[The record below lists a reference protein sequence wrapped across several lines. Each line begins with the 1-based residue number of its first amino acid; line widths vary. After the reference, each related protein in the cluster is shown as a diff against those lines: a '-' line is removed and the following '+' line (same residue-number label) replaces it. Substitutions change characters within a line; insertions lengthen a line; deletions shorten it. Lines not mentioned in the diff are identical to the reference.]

1 MQQGGLQGGVRA
13 VAEVKDWVTKWE
25 GDHQVK
31 VCVAYRHGQRTQAE
45 LKVSYRHGE
54 SINTGRSLWAGMHG
68 EEREQGTGGNTLGEV
83 IRVVEGA
90 QKRGVCR
97 VDDRYG
103 WV

>member
-25 GDHQVK
+25 GDQQVK

-45 LKVSYRHGE
+45 VKVSYRHGE
-54 SINTGRSLWAGMHG
+54 SINTWRSLWAGVHG
-68 EEREQGTGGNTLGEV
+68 EESRGRVGTLGEAT
-83 IRVVEGA
+83 RVVEGA
-90 QKRGVCR
+90 QKRGVRR
-97 VDDRYG
+97 VDDLYG